1 MIFYKKS
8 NLKCFKLFQDIFTAG
23 SETSSTTVEWA
34 MSEMLKNPLSMERA
48 QTEVR
53 RVFNQRG
60 NVDETGLHEL
70 KYLKA
75 VIKETLRL
83 HPSAPLL
90 LPRESNEQCEIDGY
104 TIPVKTKVMINAW
117 AIGRDPRYWPE
128 AETFDPERFLDS
140 EIDFKGTNF
149 EYIPFGSGR
158 RTCPGI
164 SFALANIE
172 LPLAQLLYHFN
183 WKLNGGLKLE
193 ELDMTEAFGLT
204 VRRKN
209 DLYLVPVP
217 YHPK

>member
-1 MIFYKKS
+1 
-8 NLKCFKLFQDIFTAG
+8 
-23 SETSSTTVEWA
+23 

-209 DLYLVPVP
+209 DLHLVPVP